1 MNKNKKK
8 IKKRYI
14 FLGIFLVLFIIVRV
28 FMYFGGFSTGKNIDP
43 QEFLKYS
50 QDIENINIPENVKI
64 IALGE
69 ATHGNVEFQELKLEI
84 FKIMV
89 EKYGVKA
96 FAIEGDYGGCE
107 KVNQYIL
114 GGDGSADEIAKAI
127 DFQIYKT
134 KEIAELIS
142 YMRKYNEKV
151 TDSEKL
157 RFYGFDMQRYKYN
170 FEFLNSNCKKLGIE
184 TKELE
189 KLMNGNEWNNEYD
202 NKKRIEVIT
211 QIKKE
216 LQKKENSEQ
225 AIHLADILLQY
236 FELKTIETNDISLL
250 RDKYMAE
257 NVKWILKQE
266 EQLGH
271 NRIFISGHN
280 MHVAKYG
287 SMDSMGKLLFKELE
301 NKYYVIG
308 TDFYKTKV
316 NLPKHSSNNRTIQTF
331 YSHDPLAKTAKLAG
345 LDRCWLDFS
354 NIPKNTELYNT
365 ITSYIYMGNLGE
377 NYSLIM
383 RLLPPSY
390 RTFQPPATLYDSM
403 IIVVNA
409 TPTKI
414 VLK

>member
-127 DFQIYKT
+127 DFKIYKT

-189 KLMNGNEWNNEYD
+189 KLMNVNE
-202 NKKRIEVIT
+202 
-211 QIKKE
+211 
-216 LQKKENSEQ
+216 
-225 AIHLADILLQY
+225 
-236 FELKTIETNDISLL
+236 
-250 RDKYMAE
+250 
-257 NVKWILKQE
+257 
-266 EQLGH
+266 
-271 NRIFISGHN
+271 
-280 MHVAKYG
+280 
-287 SMDSMGKLLFKELE
+287 
-301 NKYYVIG
+301 
-308 TDFYKTKV
+308 
-316 NLPKHSSNNRTIQTF
+316 
-331 YSHDPLAKTAKLAG
+331 
-345 LDRCWLDFS
+345 
-354 NIPKNTELYNT
+354 
-365 ITSYIYMGNLGE
+365 
-377 NYSLIM
+377 
-383 RLLPPSY
+383 
-390 RTFQPPATLYDSM
+390 
-403 IIVVNA
+403 
-409 TPTKI
+409 
-414 VLK
+414 

>member
-1 MNKNKKK
+1 MNKNEKK

-14 FLGIFLVLFIIVRV
+14 VLGIFVILFIVALV
-28 FMYFGGFSTGKNIDP
+28 FMYFGGFSTGKNIEP
-43 QEFLKYS
+43 QEFSKYA

-69 ATHGNVEFQELKLEI
+69 ATHGNVEFQELKLDV
-84 FKIMV
+84 FKLMV

-107 KVNQYIL
+107 KVNQYIQ
-114 GGDGSADEIAKAI
+114 GGNGSSEEIAKAI

-142 YMRKYNEKV
+142 YMRKYNENV
-151 TDSEKL
+151 TDNEKL
-157 RFYGFDMQRYKYN
+157 RFYGFDMQRYIYN
-170 FEFLNSNCKKLGIE
+170 FEYLNNTCKKLGIE
-184 TKELE
+184 TKEIE
-189 KLMNGNEWNNEYD
+189 KLMYDNEWNNKYD
-202 NKKRIEVIT
+202 NKKRIEIIT

-225 AIHLADILLQY
+225 AIHLADILLQH
-236 FELKTIETNDISLL
+236 FELKTAETNDISSL

-266 EQLGH
+266 EQLGY
-271 NRIFISGHN
+271 NRIFITGHN

-287 SMDSMGKLLFKELE
+287 SMDSMGKILFREME
-301 NKYYVIG
+301 NNYYVIG

-316 NLPKHSSNNRTIQTF
+316 NLPKRSSNNRTIQTF

-345 LDRCWLDFS
+345 LSRCWLDFS
-354 NIPKNTELYNT
+354 NIPQNTQLFNI
-365 ITSYIYMGNLGE
+365 ITSYIYMGSLGE

-383 RLLPPSY
+383 RMLPPSY
-390 RTFQPPATLYDSM
+390 RMFQPPATLYDSM
-403 IIVVNA
+403 IIVTNA

-414 VLK
+414 ELK

>member
-28 FMYFGGFSTGKNIDP
+28 FMYFGGFSTGKNINP
-43 QEFLKYS
+43 QEFLKYT

-127 DFQIYKT
+127 DFKIYKT

-236 FELKTIETNDISLL
+236 FELQTIEKNDISLL

-301 NKYYVIG
+301 NKY
-308 TDFYKTKV
+308 
-316 NLPKHSSNNRTIQTF
+316 
-331 YSHDPLAKTAKLAG
+331 
-345 LDRCWLDFS
+345 
-354 NIPKNTELYNT
+354 
-365 ITSYIYMGNLGE
+365 
-377 NYSLIM
+377 
-383 RLLPPSY
+383 
-390 RTFQPPATLYDSM
+390 
-403 IIVVNA
+403 
-409 TPTKI
+409 
-414 VLK
+414 

>member
-127 DFQIYKT
+127 DFKIYKT

-170 FEFLNSNCKKLGIE
+170 FE
-184 TKELE
+184 
-189 KLMNGNEWNNEYD
+189 
-202 NKKRIEVIT
+202 
-211 QIKKE
+211 
-216 LQKKENSEQ
+216 LQ
-225 AIHLADILLQY
+225 
-236 FELKTIETNDISLL
+236 TIENNDISLL

-403 IIVVNA
+403 IIVVNT

-414 VLK
+414 DLK